1 MTQLEKASFVL
12 NAHHDTPSEEL
23 GGRLYINVTET
34 LSVAI
39 HDDTIAYLAEEF
51 DEYVYET
58 MYEHKNF

>member
-39 HDDTIAYLAEEF
+39 HDDTIAYLSEEF
-51 DEYVYET
+51 DEYVIET
-58 MYEHKNF
+58 MHEHKNL

>member
-23 GGRLYINVTET
+23 GGMLYINVTEG

-51 DEYVYET
+51 DEYVIET
-58 MYEHKNF
+58 MYEHKNL

>member
-23 GGRLYINVTET
+23 GGMLYINVTEG

-39 HDDTIAYLAEEF
+39 HDDTIAFLAECY
-51 DEYVYET
+51 DEYINE
-58 MYEHKNF
+58 